1 MVDVFGLRFLLFNQ
15 SCYVN
20 GNIVAKILFGDLL
33 SDHDEAKKG
42 EARTSRDVLN
52 KVIPNVDDKLISGK
66 DLSH

>member
-1 MVDVFGLRFLLFNQ
+1 
-15 SCYVN
+15 
-20 GNIVAKILFGDLL
+20 VAKILFGDLL